1 MYQSLDLNI
10 GLLFLAE
17 LFCKKTK
24 KLAPYIVII
33 SMNYDLTIG
42 KTAPINNEVSFTR
55 LSC

>member
-10 GLLFLAE
+10 GLLFLEE

-24 KLAPYIVII
+24 KLAPYIVI
-33 SMNYDLTIG
+33 SMNYDLIIG
-42 KTAPINNEVSFTR
+42 KTTTINNKVNFTR